1 MLTISSWVLH
11 NKAAK
16 IVLNRSV
23 HSSSTQTLILLRWIS
38 LRVRRRIRRLVHTF
52 DAMAISPVAGK
63 SLQEIK
69 Y

>member
-1 MLTISSWVLH
+1 MLTISSQVLH

>member
-23 HSSSTQTLILLRWIS
+23 HFSSTQTLILLRWIS

-52 DAMAISPVAGK
+52 DAMAISLVAGK

>member
-23 HSSSTQTLILLRWIS
+23 HSSSTQTLIL
-38 LRVRRRIRRLVHTF
+38 RVRRRIRRLVHTF
-52 DAMAISPVAGK
+52 DAMAISLVAGK

>member
-52 DAMAISPVAGK
+52 DAMAISLVAGK